1 LAASYER
8 GSLIMRSDFDVVI
21 IGAGPSGIFCAYELL
36 RKAPSLR
43 VLVIERGHAIEH
55 RVCPKRKTGVCVH
68 CNPCSITSGFAGAGA
83 FSDGKLSLSPS
94 VGGYLPDILGRDE
107 ASKLIGESDEI
118 YLSFGAD
125 PHVYGVGN
133 PQQLE
138 SIRSKAAAA
147 GLELVECP
155 IRHLG
160 TEEGGKLYRSMENH
174 LRGAG
179 VSFLFD
185 TAVTDIVVED
195 GKAVGVVTGS
205 GNRYYA
211 PAIVAGVGRVGS
223 AWLSGVCSA
232 HGIDTEVGTV
242 DVGVRVEL
250 PNTTVDFLNRE
261 LYEAKLKYLTPTYR
275 DKVRT
280 FCTNPGGQVTGEVYD
295 GNLTTVNG
303 HAYKSAAKKTENT
316 NFALLVSQRFTK
328 PFKSPISYG
337 RSIARLA
344 NMLCDG
350 KIMVQSLG
358 DLRRGRRSTVER
370 ISENPVHPTLADAVP
385 GDLSLVLPHRI
396 MVDLL
401 EMVDAL
407 DRLAPGVADDS
418 TLFYGVEVKFYSNMV
433 TVDRSFETSVP
444 GLYAIGDGASVTHG
458 LQQASANGLAVA
470 RAILAR

>member
-1 LAASYER
+1 
-8 GSLIMRSDFDVVI
+8 MRSDFDAVI

-55 RVCPKRKTGVCVH
+55 RVCPKRRTGVCVH

-107 ASKLIGESDEI
+107 ASKLISESDKI

-125 PHVYGVGN
+125 PHVYGVAN

-160 TEEGGKLYRSMENH
+160 TEEGGKLYRRMENH

-185 TAVTDIVVED
+185 TAVTDILVED

-205 GNRYYA
+205 GDRYYA

-295 GNLTTVNG
+295 GESDHGERACLQIRREKDGEHELRTAGIATFHEAVQIP
-303 HAYKSAAKKTENT
+303 HLVRTISSPALRTCSAT
-316 NFALLVSQRFTK
+316 
-328 PFKSPISYG
+328 G
-337 RSIARLA
+337 RSWYSPSAI
-344 NMLCDG
+344 CD
-350 KIMVQSLG
+350 
-358 DLRRGRRSTVER
+358 
-370 ISENPVHPTLADAVP
+370 ADAGAP
-385 GDLSLVLPHRI
+385 LSAFPKTPCIPPWRMLSPAI
-396 MVDLL
+396 F
-401 EMVDAL
+401 
-407 DRLAPGVADDS
+407 RLCFR
-418 TLFYGVEVKFYSNMV
+418 T
-433 TVDRSFETSVP
+433 
-444 GLYAIGDGASVTHG
+444 ASWWTCWK
-458 LQQASANGLAVA
+458 
-470 RAILAR
+470 